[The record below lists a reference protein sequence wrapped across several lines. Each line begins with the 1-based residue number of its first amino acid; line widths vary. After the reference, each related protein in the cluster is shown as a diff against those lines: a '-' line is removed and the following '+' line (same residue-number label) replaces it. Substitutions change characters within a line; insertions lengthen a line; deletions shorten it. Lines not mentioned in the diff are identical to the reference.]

1 MTSRARGA
9 TIERVTLVGDRERE
23 QATLTL
29 RRHFVAGR
37 LDDSELSDRLD
48 LVLHARSRS
57 EISYALRR
65 LPRFDELPARVR
77 HGLVVVLAVGLWL
90 MLTAAMF
97 VAFVTWT
104 IVNGAT
110 LGALL
115 AFPAIW
121 LALTGGL
128 YWKTRTSGRRPLS

>member
-1 MTSRARGA
+1 M
-9 TIERVTLVGDRERE
+9 TLVGDRERE

-37 LDDSELSDRLD
+37 LDDTELSERLD
-48 LVLHARSRS
+48 VVLHARSRS
-57 EISYALRR
+57 ELSYALRR
-65 LPRFDELPARVR
+65 LPRFDELPARIR

-97 VAFVTWT
+97 VAFVAWT
-104 IVNGAT
+104 IANGAT
-110 LGALL
+110 VGSLL

-121 LALTGGL
+121 LALSGGL
-128 YWKTRTSGRRPLS
+128 YWKTRASRRRLS